1 MSLTGQVKTGLVHVR
16 NWLCVVCCDGFGIV
30 HFSTGIECFG
40 CLAVRTSNSLPDAAI
55 GRITHG
61 TRLLRGGGFEGVYK
75 QTFGGFA
82 LNELLKKTYACHL
95 STSNGAVSGTLYIT
109 NYKFAFCSDREL
121 TYYPTPGQ
129 QASSYYKVCLI

>member
-1 MSLTGQVKTGLVHVR
+1 M
-16 NWLCVVCCDGFGIV
+16 
-30 HFSTGIECFG
+30 
-40 CLAVRTSNSLPDAAI
+40 
-55 GRITHG
+55 
-61 TRLLRGGGFEGVYK
+61 YK

-82 LNELLKKTYACHL
+82 QNELLKKTYACHL